1 MSCPY
6 KISICDTVI
15 HTIHII
21 IHTRYSYI
29 LRVFRVIS
37 TLFTCVF
44 QHFPQLSTSSRN
56 GLDFTKWPIY
66 VLFQEHNSSVP
77 FNDDFRHVPSFA
89 VNAFLWH

>member
-37 TLFTCVF
+37 TLFTHVF
-44 QHFPQLSTSSRN
+44 QHFLQLSTATRN
-56 GLDFTKWPIY
+56 RLYSMEQPIY
-66 VLFQEHNSSVP
+66 VLFQVHNMSP
-77 FNDDFRHVPSFA
+77 P
-89 VNAFLWH
+89 